1 MYKSPIQ
8 LVTDD
13 INYAMRAKID
23 DTIFQ
28 AVLRC
33 GVDVNKDELIKALT
47 YDREQYDK
55 GYSDGYTKGKAD
67 ALVELKRELMKM
79 LDRDLMYG
87 GKDDA

>member
-23 DTIFQ
+23 ENIYQ

-33 GVDVNKDELIKALT
+33 DVAVDKDELIKALT

-55 GYSDGYTKGKAD
+55 GYSDGYVKGSTETLEKVKKA
-67 ALVELKRELMKM
+67 LEKYLNNEILI
-79 LDRDLMYG
+79 G
-87 GKDDA
+87 E

>member
-8 LVTDD
+8 LVTDN

-23 DTIFQ
+23 DTIYQ

-33 GVDVNKDELIKALT
+33 DVAVDKDELVKALT

-55 GYSDGYTKGKAD
+55 GYSDGYMKGTTETLEKVKTVLEKYLND
-67 ALVELKRELMKM
+67 EILIGEL
-79 LDRDLMYG
+79 
-87 GKDDA
+87 